1 MNKPAVSLST
11 LKASQFALRA
21 KLASLGKV
29 STGDDVIL
37 QAWYEDA
44 LSETDQVMARC
55 ARELEKHQPSL
66 FEDIIAEGIQHNNH
80 YSDLYI
86 PDNTQTRKI
95 LERHPDQKKVSAAFV
110 NQVEGGLW
118 IDIPFA
124 YDPFWVE
131 RTKPGEEGT
140 T

>member
-1 MNKPAVSLST
+1 MNKPAVSLTT

-21 KLASLGKV
+21 KLASLGKA
-29 STGDDVIL
+29 STNESMML

-55 ARELEKHQPSL
+55 AKELEKHQPSL
-66 FEDIIAEGIQHNNH
+66 FDDIIAAGIQHNNH

-86 PDNTQTRKI
+86 PDNKQTRAI
-95 LERHPDQKKVSAAFV
+95 LERHPDQKNVSAAFI

-131 RTKPGEEGT
+131 RSSPEKSDE
-140 T
+140 